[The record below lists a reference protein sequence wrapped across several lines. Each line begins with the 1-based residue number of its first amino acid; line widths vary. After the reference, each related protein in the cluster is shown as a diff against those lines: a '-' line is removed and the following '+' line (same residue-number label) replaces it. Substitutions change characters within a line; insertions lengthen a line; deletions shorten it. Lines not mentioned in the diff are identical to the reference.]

1 MISKEKLITGL
12 KVFVSEYLDKIAE
25 TSPMIG
31 IMKPLATR
39 AINKKINSAK
49 TILDLIAEEDGTID
63 IKGILT
69 ESVETLMKTNPF
81 NFNIPILGDVLI
93 GGGKIELGI
102 PFINK
107 NIVFTDSD
115 INYLKELLIS
125 ETYGRSNVEGIS
137 R

>member
-1 MISKEKLITGL
+1 MIHKEKLITGL

-25 TSPMIG
+25 TSPIVG

-49 TILDLIAEEDGTID
+49 TLLDLISEEDGTID
-63 IKGILT
+63 INGILT

-81 NFNIPILGDVLI
+81 NFNIPIVGDVLI
-93 GGGKIELGI
+93 GGGRIELGI

-107 NIVFTDSD
+107 NIVFTDRD
-115 INYLKELLIS
+115 INYLKELLTS
-125 ETYGRSNVEGIS
+125 DNYGRNNVERIP
-137 R
+137 